1 MQFIR
6 RHRIFTTLFALV
18 IAFSMIVGVSLVTYI
33 FDHPGDSVQQ
43 NVAAWARNN
52 HMGAVVDKLEEWL
65 KADPPS
71 TEAAT
76 ELGLEINNGAGETV
90 TSTTI
95 ATPTVP
101 NPQNKLINN
110 RSKPTAVTPVVAPAL
125 AGEGEW
131 VSFAELRGEP
141 IAYAT
146 SFRPFADFASVVAS
160 AVVIDQSK
168 VTAGLFNGN
177 ELPGGTWNNGSRIM
191 KAAVPSLLLA
201 FNGGF
206 RFEHHQGGYF
216 TEGKMLKPLREDQA
230 TFAIDHAGFATVGV
244 LGRDL
249 FDDGSWKTLRQNLP
263 PMLMNGE
270 ISLEEFRDTHWGN
283 DYGKVIYTFRSAT
296 CLRNDGRLLFAVA
309 GDVDIDMFADILKT
323 LDCLTAMQLDING
336 TWPQATTYSGFGTT
350 DRQGTVLDRRMKNV
364 NRYLNKSAKD
374 FFAFF
379 DTATLPPGLV
389 K

>member
-1 MQFIR
+1 
-6 RHRIFTTLFALV
+6 
-18 IAFSMIVGVSLVTYI
+18 
-33 FDHPGDSVQQ
+33 
-43 NVAAWARNN
+43 
-52 HMGAVVDKLEEWL
+52 
-65 KADPPS
+65 
-71 TEAAT
+71 
-76 ELGLEINNGAGETV
+76 
-90 TSTTI
+90 
-95 ATPTVP
+95 
-101 NPQNKLINN
+101 
-110 RSKPTAVTPVVAPAL
+110 
-125 AGEGEW
+125 
-131 VSFAELRGEP
+131 
-141 IAYAT
+141 
-146 SFRPFADFASVVAS
+146 
-160 AVVIDQSK
+160 
-168 VTAGLFNGN
+168 
-177 ELPGGTWNNGSRIM
+177 LPGGTWNNGSRIM

-249 FDDGSWKTLRQNLP
+249 FDDSSWKTLRQNLP
-263 PMLMNGE
+263 PMLMNGD
-270 ISLEEFRDTHWGN
+270 ISLDEFRGTHWGN

-296 CLRNDGRLLFAVA
+296 CLRSDGRLLFAVA

-336 TWPQATTYSGFGTT
+336 TWPQATTYSGFGTAN
-350 DRQGTVLDRRMKNV
+350 RQGTVLDRRMKNV

-379 DTATLPPGLV
+379 DTATLPAGLV